1 MHGLSHF
8 HFRKSQKSPVWR
20 HQLPGNESRWMT
32 CNSWSLQLLRATTRR
47 RVRFVGRGNFFIIRN
62 NWTEHT
68 NAKCTDPSRRSLCSG
83 LFVGAVCQNSRPFAA
98 VPSAGWTPL
107 PPSLSC
113 LALSHQRRRR
123 LLLHFTLGITVL
135 FWLFFV
141 FSLSFP
147 SWKDACCQGPTTSKW
162 AFCLP
167 APGFWMQPAALWG
180 LPDMLPFSFHGTGG
194 KLSWGDDTVGN
205 RSVLHSLERLQICSL
220 SSPKVLLAPIP
231 GWLKSWNVTKNWSKP
246 KEHAWSGQNEMK
258 HTPLQTTL
266 G

>member
-1 MHGLSHF
+1 M
-8 HFRKSQKSPVWR
+8 
-20 HQLPGNESRWMT
+20 
-32 CNSWSLQLLRATTRR
+32 
-47 RVRFVGRGNFFIIRN
+47 
-62 NWTEHT
+62 
-68 NAKCTDPSRRSLCSG
+68 
-83 LFVGAVCQNSRPFAA
+83 
-98 VPSAGWTPL
+98 PSALILPEEASAAAFLWGLCARTLVLLPQFHLLAEHLCL
-107 PPSLSC
+107 PPYP
-113 LALSHQRRRR
+113 ASHQRRRR

-167 APGFWMQPAALWG
+167 APGFWTQPAALWG
-180 LPDMLPFSFHGTGG
+180 LPDMLPFCFHGTGG